1 MKKMKKMKNEINH
14 NKKIIFIGYIL
25 IILCSSHI
33 TNGYSSSDYNLTINL
48 EKDEITLQTND
59 SITVKIYV
67 NDTSNTSQ
75 NITLYGDWIG
85 NDNAFNI
92 STSFSKTTGI
102 TPFIS
107 NITFNLSDSKIGEY
121 IFNIKA
127 ENENITQNCSIHVY
141 VIYDYLLNLKTDNKS
156 YKKGDKIVI
165 DGNITTNAP
174 YNKILADNIAISLQH
189 RNWRRFASV
198 SLQNNSY
205 SLSYNISY
213 GDPEGVWNITAKIFD
228 NQGNIFDR
236 IITVN
241 VSMPADV
248 IRYKVLVLSPPE
260 KAVYKRGDTL
270 KISVFVSENDIGVK
284 NATTVCMLPNMERIF
299 LTEIKQGYYQQS
311 YKIQSDSYIG
321 LWHLS
326 IDSVNN
332 SEENT
337 IAGGSNTSIIV
348 KPLKLFINLL
358 EPSLHNYKLGD
369 NIELKINLTYSNNT
383 YVKNAIVTVD
393 IFNKKIELINQ
404 DDGRYS
410 INYTIIDEDIGR
422 WIITIS
428 ASDYH
433 GNNASITQVIQL
445 IEEKQSVI
453 PFMTIFILIFSII
466 IFTIILLF
474 LRKYFNKQS
483 FKDIHSEIK
492 EIKRLQGEVAINYFR
507 KGSISRKT
515 YDSLM
520 KENTIRLT
528 ELNKEISKTKYED
541 KK

>member
-1 MKKMKKMKNEINH
+1 
-14 NKKIIFIGYIL
+14 
-25 IILCSSHI
+25 
-33 TNGYSSSDYNLTINL
+33 
-48 EKDEITLQTND
+48 
-59 SITVKIYV
+59 
-67 NDTSNTSQ
+67 
-75 NITLYGDWIG
+75 
-85 NDNAFNI
+85 
-92 STSFSKTTGI
+92 
-102 TPFIS
+102 
-107 NITFNLSDSKIGEY
+107 
-121 IFNIKA
+121 
-127 ENENITQNCSIHVY
+127 
-141 VIYDYLLNLKTDNKS
+141 
-156 YKKGDKIVI
+156 
-165 DGNITTNAP
+165 
-174 YNKILADNIAISLQH
+174 
-189 RNWRRFASV
+189 
-198 SLQNNSY
+198 
-205 SLSYNISY
+205 
-213 GDPEGVWNITAKIFD
+213 
-228 NQGNIFDR
+228 
-236 IITVN
+236 
-241 VSMPADV
+241 
-248 IRYKVLVLSPPE
+248 
-260 KAVYKRGDTL
+260 
-270 KISVFVSENDIGVK
+270 
-284 NATTVCMLPNMERIF
+284 MERIF
-299 LTEIKQGYYQQS
+299 LTEVKQGYYQQS

-393 IFNKKIELINQ
+393 IFNKKIELINH
-404 DDGRYS
+404 DDGRYI